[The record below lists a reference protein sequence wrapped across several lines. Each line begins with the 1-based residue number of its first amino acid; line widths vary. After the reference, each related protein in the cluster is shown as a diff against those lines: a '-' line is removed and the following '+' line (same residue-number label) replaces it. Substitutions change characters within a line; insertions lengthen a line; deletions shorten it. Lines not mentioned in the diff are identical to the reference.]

1 MYNPRIILIV
11 EDSDEDFTAFKRI
24 MRQLS
29 YSNPIYR
36 AIDGDD
42 ALAYLYHQ
50 DDYSNQDIAPDPD
63 LIILDLN
70 LPGTD
75 GREVIHHIKQDQKL
89 KRIPIIVLTSSS
101 HPKDVET
108 CYLYGANSYLLKP
121 VGMDAFKDTIKNFL
135 HYWLEVSLLL

>member
-1 MYNPRIILIV
+1 MQRQRTILVV
-11 EDSDEDFTAFKRI
+11 EDSDEDFTAFKRV

-36 AIDGDD
+36 VMDGED

-50 DDYSNQDIAPDPD
+50 DHYSNLDFAPVPD
-63 LIILDLN
+63 LILLDLN

-75 GREVIHHIKQDQKL
+75 GREVIYQVKQDIIL
-89 KRIPIIVLTSSS
+89 KSIPIIVLTSSS
-101 HPKDVET
+101 NPKDIET

-121 VGMDAFKDTIKNFL
+121 VSIDEFKQTIKHFL
-135 HYWLEVSLLL
+135 HYWLEVSLLR